1 MFKDID
7 LLDTE
12 EKLQLLS
19 SFLLL
24 LFPISFFVPFIK
36 VFKKKL
42 HYENTPGILV
52 TTWYINSFMWY
63 VYSNILEHDLMKYCY
78 LVSGVICLFLMT
90 VYLIYEL
97 KDYLV
102 DAILNALII
111 ITGSWAL
118 YKMLVEIIQEEQY
131 IKQICASTYTLVI
144 LTSLVSLFRANIH
157 KNRLYI
163 PIVSSFALIPGC
175 ISWLLYTCV
184 NQDKYILIPNI
195 LGLVFSLFEVYTY
208 YSLKKKYGEV
218 LEPPVEE
225 PEQEQKKEENTAKIS
240 AQNDEEL
247 NEGLK
252 EKKVEVKLSQKKE

>member
-1 MFKDID
+1 MFKDIE
-7 LLDTE
+7 LLDKE
-12 EKLQLLS
+12 EKLELLS

-63 VYSNILEHDLMKYCY
+63 VYSNILEHDLMKLCY
-78 LVSGVICLFLMT
+78 LISGIICLFLMT

-175 ISWLLYTCV
+175 LSWLLYTCV

-195 LGLVFSLFEVYTY
+195 LGLLFSLIEVHTY

-225 PEQEQKKEENTAKIS
+225 PEQEKKKEESTAKIS

>member
-1 MFKDID
+1 MFKDIE
-7 LLDTE
+7 LLDKE
-12 EKLQLLS
+12 EKLELLS

-63 VYSNILEHDLMKYCY
+63 VYSNILEHDLMKLCY
-78 LVSGVICLFLMT
+78 LISGIICLFLMT

-118 YKMLVEIIQEEQY
+118 YKMLVEIIQEEEY
-131 IKQICASTYTLVI
+131 IKQICASSYTLVI

-175 ISWLLYTCV
+175 ISWLIYSYV
-184 NQDKYILIPNI
+184 NHDKYIIIPNV
-195 LGLVFSLFEVYTY
+195 LGFVFSVLTILSY
-208 YSLKKKYGEV
+208 YNLKKKYGEV

-225 PEQEQKKEENTAKIS
+225 PEKEEKKEEGAKIS

-252 EKKVEVKLSQKKE
+252 EKPVEIKMSQKKE